1 MLGDLAE
8 ESESRDE
15 LKGLLDRSRDFAKRS
30 ITAVRYCTN
39 TLEGRGLCKNLPE
52 DMRRSAG
59 RLLADMEYQLSFEGE
74 AFLVNLNPRKR
85 VDLFFFFKEC
95 LANIIRHSGA
105 TQANSQLKVTPEE
118 LTLTIT
124 DNGIGL
130 PDGIP
135 DSLKRRA
142 HMLGAKLSV
151 ERAQESGTR
160 ITLNLNLRKW
170 KLLK

>member
-1 MLGDLAE
+1 
-8 ESESRDE
+8 
-15 LKGLLDRSRDFAKRS
+15 
-30 ITAVRYCTN
+30 
-39 TLEGRGLCKNLPE
+39 
-52 DMRRSAG
+52 
-59 RLLADMEYQLSFEGE
+59 MEYQLSFEGE

-124 DNGIGL
+124 DNCIGL